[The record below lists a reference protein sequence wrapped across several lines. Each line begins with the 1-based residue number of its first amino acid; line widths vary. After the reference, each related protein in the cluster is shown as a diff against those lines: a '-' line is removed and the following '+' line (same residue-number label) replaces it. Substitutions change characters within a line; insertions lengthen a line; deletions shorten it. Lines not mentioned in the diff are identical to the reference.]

1 MIQINSELCNGCGL
15 CRGDCFAGCITM
27 INGKAAA
34 AESGCMQCGHCVA
47 LCPQQAIVN
56 TNYPTADLETYQADT
71 FAVNPQNLLHLMKYR
86 RSIRQFKPD
95 AIAHNVLEQLVQA
108 GRFAPTGSNR
118 QDVSLTIV
126 EEKLAE
132 LKPLIWQTIRKTL
145 QDAEKPS
152 AFLQKLLKAY
162 DEDGQDGLFFTAP
175 AVMVI
180 TAHSTVNGSLAA
192 AYIELLANAL
202 NLGVLYSGFISA
214 ALRNNKEARALL
226 DLAGKP
232 IVICLVLG
240 YPNVTYR
247 RTAPRKAADVV
258 WK

>member
-1 MIQINSELCNGCGL
+1 MIQINTELCNGCGL
-15 CRGDCFAGCITM
+15 CVGDCFTGCIT
-27 INGKAAA
+27 ILNGKAAA
-34 AESGCMQCGHCVA
+34 TEIGCMQCGHCVA

-56 TNYPTADLETYQADT
+56 TNYPSDDLEEYQAAA
-71 FAVNPQNLLHLMKYR
+71 FSVNPQNLLHLMKYR

-95 AIAHNVLEQLVQA
+95 AIAHSVLEQLVQA

-126 EEKLAE
+126 EEKLPE
-132 LKPLIWQTIRKTL
+132 FKPLIWQTIRQTL
-145 QDAEKPS
+145 ESAEKPS
-152 AFLQKLLKAY
+152 AFWQKLLKAY
-162 DEDGQDGLFFTAP
+162 DENEQDGFFFDAP
-175 AVMVI
+175 AVLVI
-180 TAHSTVNGSLAA
+180 TASSTVNGSLAA

-214 ALRNNKEARALL
+214 ALRNNKEAQALL
-226 DLAGKP
+226 GLGGKP

-240 YPNVTYR
+240 YPDVTYR